1 MNAIDLADYSQTL
14 GKQAK
19 AASAEM
25 ARASAAT
32 KNVALRKLA
41 ALLRANVAALQLDNA
56 KDLERA
62 RAAGLA
68 VHIWTLRPENAF
80 LPAGLKKAPASD
92 GTQRGDSVAEIT
104 AYLVA
109 NAGDQGGQRYGA
121 KLLRGVSTT
130 NAPLRITELPKWT
143 REHRKVP
150 DWEWKHKD
158 VRTKAN
164 CTACHT
170 QAELGYYDE

>member
-1 MNAIDLADYSQTL
+1 MNIPYRPIVLGLLVLGFSALVLGRAQAGGSHFFAPVANAVVKEECGSCHLAFAPS
-14 GKQAK
+14 
-19 AASAEM
+19 M
-25 ARASAAT
+25 
-32 KNVALRKLA
+32 
-41 ALLRANVAALQLDNA
+41 
-56 KDLERA
+56 
-62 RAAGLA
+62 
-68 VHIWTLRPENAF
+68 
-80 LPAGLKKAPASD
+80 LPASSWTRMMANLKDHFGDDASVD
-92 GTQRGDSVAEIT
+92 PKVAAEIT

-121 KLLRGVSTT
+121 KLLRNVSAT
-130 NAPLRITELPKWT
+130 NAPLRITELPKWVS
-143 REHRKVP
+143 EHRKVP